1 MTVPEIQNQEYRM
14 PKYRTED
21 IRNITLVGHSG
32 SGKTTLIESLL
43 EKSGKIGEAG
53 TVERGTTTTD
63 HDPLEKEFQHSL
75 DSAIASLDHDNVH
88 VNLIDTPG
96 FPDFRGPALTGMAAT
111 ETTAVVIN
119 AHNGIELSTRRLMRR
134 AKRRRL
140 CRIIIINKIDQ
151 PGTDL
156 TKVVKEIREEFG
168 PECLPINLPADNLST
183 VKDCFFHEDGET
195 DIFSLAEAHEAII
208 DQVVEVSDELME
220 KYLEGEELSRDDLH
234 NAFEQALREGH
245 LVPICFTSATT
256 GAGLGEFLKLCKRL
270 LPNPM
275 EGNPPMIL
283 KGEGE
288 AAEEVEVKPD
298 PKGHVVA
305 HVFKITNDPFVGK
318 LSVFRIYQ
326 GTVKPDTQLFIG
338 DGRKPF
344 KVGHL
349 FKVQGAKHEE
359 VDAGIP
365 GDICAVAKVDEIHY
379 DAILHDSHDEDNF
392 HLKPLD
398 FPQPMFGLAV
408 QPSSRGQEQKLAQ
421 AIHKLT
427 EEDPCFIVEQHQEL
441 NETVIR
447 GLGEHHMRIMLQR
460 MNSRYHVEVDTRP
473 PRIAYRETVTRPA
486 EGHYRHKKQT
496 GGAGQFGEVFLR
508 IRPLARG
515 EGFAFVNKVVG
526 GAIPTSLIPAVE
538 KGIRQIMD
546 EGAIAGYQLQ
556 DIEVTVYDGKF
567 HPVDSKEIAFVIAAR
582 NAFLD
587 AIHNAGPQI
596 LEPIVSVDVT
606 VPESVMGDVT
616 GNLAG
621 RRARI
626 SGTESLSGAQVTVK
640 ADMPLSS
647 LSDYHTELKSMTQG
661 QGSFTMEFSHYD
673 PVPHAVQQQLE
684 ADHSPKADD

>member
-1 MTVPEIQNQEYRM
+1 M
-14 PKYRTED
+14 PNYRTED

-32 SGKTTLIESLL
+32 AGKTTLIEALL
-43 EKSGKIGEAG
+43 EKSGTIGEAG
-53 TVERGTTTTD
+53 TIDRGTMTTD
-63 HDPLEKEFQHSL
+63 HDPLEQEFKHSL
-75 DSAIASLDHDNVH
+75 DSAIASLDYEGMHLNM
-88 VNLIDTPG
+88 IDTAG
-96 FPDFRGPALTGMAAT
+96 FPDFRGPTLSGMTAT

-140 CRIIIINKIDQ
+140 CRIIVINKIDQ
-151 PGTDL
+151 EGVNLERVLTD
-156 TKVVKEIREEFG
+156 IQHEFG
-168 PECLPINLPADNLST
+168 TECLPINLPSEGFS
-183 VKDCFFHEDGET
+183 KIRDCFFGEDGET
-195 DIFSLAEAHEAII
+195 DILSLSDAHEAII
-208 DQVVEVSDELME
+208 DQVVEVNEALME
-220 KYLEGEELSRDDLH
+220 KYLEGETLSRDELH
-234 NAFEQALREGH
+234 DAFEQALREGH

-256 GAGLGEFLKLCKRL
+256 GAGLQSFLNLCKRL

-275 EGNPPMIL
+275 EGNPPPIL

-288 AAEEVEVKPD
+288 DAEKVTVEPD
-298 PKGHVVA
+298 PDGHVVA

-318 LSVFRIYQ
+318 LSIFRIYQ
-326 GTVKPDTQLFIG
+326 GTVKPDTQLLVG
-338 DGRKPF
+338 DARKPF

-349 FKVQGAKHEE
+349 FKVQGGKHEE

-379 DAILHDSHDEDNF
+379 DAILHDSHDEDHF
-392 HLKPLD
+392 HLKPID
-398 FPQPMFGLAV
+398 FPQPMYGLAV
-408 QPSSRGQEQKLAQ
+408 QPQARGQEQKLAQ
-421 AIHKLT
+421 AMAKLA
-427 EEDPCFIVEQHQEL
+427 EEDPCFTVEQNQEL

-447 GLGEHHMRIMLQR
+447 GLGELHMRVMLQR
-460 MNSRYHVEVDTRP
+460 MQQRYNVEVDTRP

-508 IRPLARG
+508 IRPKARG
-515 EGFAFVNKVVG
+515 NGFEFVNSVVG

-538 KGIRQIMD
+538 KGIRQIMT
-546 EGAIAGYQLQ
+546 EGAIAGYPLQ
-556 DIEVTVYDGKF
+556 DIEVEVYDGKF

-587 AIHNAGPQI
+587 AIANAGPQI

-606 VPESVMGDVT
+606 VPEAVMGDVT

-626 SGTESLSGAQVTVK
+626 SGTESLSGGQVTVK

-673 PVPHAVQQQLE
+673 PVPHQEQRELE
-684 ADHSPKADD
+684 AAYKRKDDD

>member
-1 MTVPEIQNQEYRM
+1 MSN
-14 PKYRTED
+14 YRTED

-32 SGKTTLIESLL
+32 SGKTTLIEALL
-43 EKSGKIGEAG
+43 AKSGKIGEAG
-53 TVERGTTTTD
+53 SIERGTTTTD
-63 HDPLEKEFQHSL
+63 HDPLEKEYQHSM
-75 DSAIASLDHDNVH
+75 DSAIASLDFEGIH
-88 VNLIDTPG
+88 VNMVDTPG
-96 FPDFRGPALTGMAAT
+96 FPDFRGPTLTGMAAT

-119 AHNGIELSTRRLMRR
+119 ASNGIELSTRRLMRR

-151 PGTDL
+151 PGARL
-156 TKVVKEIREEFG
+156 EKVVRDIREEFG
-168 PECLPINLPADNLST
+168 PECLPINLPTGNLST
-183 VKDCFFHEDGET
+183 VADCFFGTDGET
-195 DIFSLAEAHEAII
+195 DILSLAEAHEAII
-208 DQVVEVSDELME
+208 DQVVETNEALME
-220 KYLEGEELSRDDLH
+220 KYLEGETLSREELH
-234 NAFEQALREGH
+234 DAFEQALREGH

-256 GAGLGEFLKLCKRL
+256 GAGLGEFLRLCKRL
-270 LPNPM
+270 LPNPA
-275 EGNPPMIL
+275 EGNPPLII

-288 AAEEVEVKPD
+288 KAAPVEVQPD
-298 PKGHVVA
+298 ADGHVIA

-318 LSVFRIYQ
+318 LSIFRIYQ
-326 GTVKPDTQLFIG
+326 GTVRPDTQLFIG
-338 DGRKPF
+338 SGRKPF

-349 FKVQGAKHEE
+349 FKVQGGKHEE
-359 VDAGIP
+359 IDAGIP
-365 GDICAVAKVDEIHY
+365 GDICAVAKVDEIYY
-379 DAILHDSHDEDNF
+379 DAVLHDSHDEDNF

-398 FPQPMFGLAV
+398 FPQPMYGLAV
-408 QPSSRGQEQKLAQ
+408 KPQSRGQEQKLAQ
-421 AIHKLT
+421 SIQKLT
-427 EEDPCFIVEQHQEL
+427 EEDPCFVVEHNQEL

-447 GLGEHHMRIMLQR
+447 GLGEHHMRVMLER
-460 MNSRYHVEVDTRP
+460 MSKRYNVEVDTRP
-473 PRIAYRETVTRPA
+473 PRIAYRETITRPA

-508 IRPLARG
+508 VRPLGRG
-515 EGFAFVNKVVG
+515 EGFNFVNKVVG

-538 KGIRQIMD
+538 KGVRQILD

-556 DIEVTVYDGKF
+556 DIEVEVYDGKY
-567 HPVDSKEIAFVIAAR
+567 HPVDSKEIAFVIAGR

-606 VPESVMGDVT
+606 VPDVVMGDVT

-626 SGTESLSGAQVTVK
+626 SGTESLSGGQVTVK
-640 ADMPLSS
+640 ADMPLSA

-684 ADHSPKADD
+684 ADYKPKEES